1 MSVAATT
8 PARFRRARQRSVRAG
23 AGLPEFFAS
32 SVIARLPLAMFSI
45 ALLVHARQLTG
56 SFAAAGA
63 ASGAYAIATAV
74 SAPVLGRLV
83 DRYGQTRVLIL
94 GALLTAGSL
103 LADGVL
109 PRSAP
114 AVLLVLLAAATGAA
128 TPPLAA
134 CVRSL
139 LPAVVKDTTRLPAVF
154 AFESTLL
161 ELTFIIGPAL
171 ALGIGSIWST
181 GAALILAGL
190 LMLVGTFAF
199 AAHPA
204 SRPAQPA
211 KARRPRG
218 GALRSR
224 ALRTLILVQLALG
237 AVFGAT
243 DVGVVVATQRLGS
256 AAGAGALL
264 GIWGIGSLI
273 GGLVATRKG
282 GPQSV
287 GAVTALLLTLAAVHA
302 ILIVT
307 TGSLILM
314 GATIF
319 AAGATIAP
327 SLAGLYAIADSA
339 TPSGTRAEAFSW
351 LVTAAS
357 TGTALGTSAAGALAQ
372 SSGPAGAFA
381 VVAAAGA
388 LAVLVTLTRT
398 HSLLADAREPTA
410 ATVSRS
416 ACRRRGPTSSGP
428 PRISSGFAGV
438 PVPAKRG

>member
-1 MSVAATT
+1 MPVTAIT
-8 PARFRRARQRSVRAG
+8 PRGSRLAPQRSVRAG
-23 AGLPEFFAS
+23 AGLPEFLAS

-56 SFAAAGA
+56 SFAVAGA
-63 ASGAYAIATAV
+63 ASGAYAIASAI

-109 PRSAP
+109 PRGTP
-114 AVLLVLLAAATGAA
+114 AALLVTLAAATGTA

-139 LPAVVKDTTRLPAVF
+139 LPAVVKDTARLPAVF
-154 AFESTLL
+154 TFESTLL

-181 GAALILAGL
+181 GAALVLAGL
-190 LMLVGTFAF
+190 LMLAGTLAF

-204 SRPAQPA
+204 SRHAQPA
-211 KARRPRG
+211 TACRRPRG

-243 DVGVVVATQRLGS
+243 DVGVIATTQRLGS
-256 AAGAGALL
+256 ATWAGPLL
-264 GIWGIGSLI
+264 GIWGVGSLI
-273 GGLVATRKG
+273 GGLAATRKG
-282 GPQSV
+282 GPQGV
-287 GAVTALLLTLAAVHA
+287 GAVTALLLALAAVHA
-302 ILIVT
+302 MLIVT

-314 GATIF
+314 GVTIF

-351 LVTAAS
+351 LVAAAS
-357 TGTALGTSAAGALAQ
+357 TGTALGTSAAGAVAQ
-372 SSGPAGAFA
+372 SGGPIGAFA

-388 LAVLVTLTRT
+388 LAVLITLTRT
-398 HSLLADAREPTA
+398 HSLPAAPRAVGGSLVRRSRTA
-410 ATVSRS
+410 SQ
-416 ACRRRGPTSSGP
+416 P
-428 PRISSGFAGV
+428 
-438 PVPAKRG
+438 

>member
-1 MSVAATT
+1 MPVTAITSGGSRLA
-8 PARFRRARQRSVRAG
+8 PQRSVRAG
-23 AGLPEFFAS
+23 GGLPEFLAS

-56 SFAAAGA
+56 SFAVAGA
-63 ASGAYAIATAV
+63 ASGAYAIASAI

-83 DRYGQTRVLIL
+83 DRYGQTRVLVL

-109 PRSAP
+109 PRGTP
-114 AVLLVLLAAATGAA
+114 AALLVTLAAATGTA

-181 GAALILAGL
+181 GAALVLAGL
-190 LMLVGTFAF
+190 LMLAGTLAF
-199 AAHPA
+199 AAHPT
-204 SRPAQPA
+204 SRHTRPAA
-211 KARRPRG
+211 ARRPRG

-243 DVGVVVATQRLGS
+243 DVGVIAATQRLGS
-256 AAGAGALL
+256 ATWAGPLL

-273 GGLVATRKG
+273 GGLAATGKG
-282 GPQSV
+282 GPRGV
-287 GAVTALLLTLAAVHA
+287 GAVTALLLALAAVHA
-302 ILIVT
+302 MLIVT

-314 GATIF
+314 GVTIF
-319 AAGATIAP
+319 TAGATIAP

-351 LVTAAS
+351 LVAAAS
-357 TGTALGTSAAGALAQ
+357 TGTALGTSAAGAAAQ
-372 SSGPAGAFA
+372 SAGPTGAFA

-398 HSLLADAREPTA
+398 HSLICAPGWA
-410 ATVSRS
+410 SH
-416 ACRRRGPTSSGP
+416 
-428 PRISSGFAGV
+428 
-438 PVPAKRG
+438 

>member
-1 MSVAATT
+1 
-8 PARFRRARQRSVRAG
+8 
-23 AGLPEFFAS
+23 
-32 SVIARLPLAMFSI
+32 MFSI

-63 ASGAYAIATAV
+63 ASGAYAIASAV

-83 DRYGQTRVLIL
+83 DRYGQTRVLIP

-109 PRSAP
+109 PRGTPTA
-114 AVLLVLLAAATGAA
+114 LLVTLAAATGTA

-190 LMLVGTFAF
+190 LMLAGTLAF

-204 SRPAQPA
+204 SRHAQTA
-211 KARRPRG
+211 AARRPRG
-218 GALRSR
+218 SALRSR
-224 ALRTLILVQLALG
+224 ALRTLILTQLALG

-243 DVGVVVATQRLGS
+243 DVGVIAETQRFGS
-256 AAGAGALL
+256 AAWAGPLL

-273 GGLVATRKG
+273 GGLAATRKG
-282 GPQSV
+282 GPQST
-287 GAVTALLLTLAAVHA
+287 GAVTALLLALAAAHA
-302 ILIVT
+302 MLILT
-307 TGSLILM
+307 TGSLILT
-314 GATIF
+314 GVTIF
-319 AAGATIAP
+319 TAGATIAP
-327 SLAGLYAIADSA
+327 SLAGLYAMADSA
-339 TPSGTRAEAFSW
+339 TPSGTRTETFSW

-357 TGTALGTSAAGALAQ
+357 TGTALGASAAGALAQ
-372 SSGPAGAFA
+372 SSGPTGAFT

-388 LAVLVTLTRT
+388 LAVLITLTRT
-398 HSLLADAREPTA
+398 RSLPAATRKPAAATA
-410 ATVSRS
+410 A
-416 ACRRRGPTSSGP
+416 
-428 PRISSGFAGV
+428 
-438 PVPAKRG
+438 